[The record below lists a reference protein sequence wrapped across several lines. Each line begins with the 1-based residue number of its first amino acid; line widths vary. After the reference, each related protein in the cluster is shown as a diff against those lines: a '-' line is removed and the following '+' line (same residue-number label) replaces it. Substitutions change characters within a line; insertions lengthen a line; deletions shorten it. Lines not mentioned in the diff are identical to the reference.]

1 MLDKHLIRFATLEDV
16 DAIMTFINENWKEGH
31 LLATNKSFFLYE
43 YQCGERINFALAIDV
58 TDNKIVGLCGFI
70 KNTEAYQNSCIWGSV
85 WKVIKT
91 DDPMLGIKILEFIHT
106 QSDCKIFSS
115 CGIAPKTIPIYQFLR
130 FKTGR
135 LNHYYSLNDKE
146 SYKVAKIV
154 SKEIPEF
161 VKNNNVSFKEFTTFS
176 DLQKH
181 FDISSFSDALPY
193 KDAWYLEKRYFN
205 HPVYHYKV
213 LGIDDN
219 LGQIKS
225 ILVTREVVCT
235 GAKVLRIVDFI
246 GDYSQLSEIGNAIQ
260 EVMNTNNYEY
270 VDLYAGGFQL
280 DAIEKA
286 GFQLKRE
293 NDLNCIPNYF
303 EPFVQENITIHYF
316 TTFEQDFLILK
327 GDGDQDRPNFIPYS

>member
-1 MLDKHLIRFATLEDV
+1 MIDKHLIRFATLEDV

-43 YQCGERINFALAIDV
+43 YQCGERINFALAIDI
-58 TDNKIVGLCGFI
+58 TANKIVGLCGFI
-70 KNTEAYQNSCIWGSV
+70 KNTEAYQNSCIWGSI

-106 QSDCKIFSS
+106 QSGCKIFSS

-135 LNHYYSLNDKE
+135 LNHYYRLNDKE

-161 VKNNNVSFKEFTTFS
+161 VKNNTVSFKEFTTFS
-176 DLQKH
+176 DLQTH

-193 KDAWYLEKRYFN
+193 KDTWYIEKRYYN

-213 LGIDDN
+213 LGIDNN

-225 ILVTREVVCT
+225 ILITREVACN

-246 GDYSQLSEIGNAIQ
+246 GDYTQLAGIGNAIQ
-260 EVMNTNNYEY
+260 QVMNKNDYEY
-270 VDLYAGGFQL
+270 VDLYAGGLQL
-280 DAIEKA
+280 DVIEQA
-286 GFQLKRE
+286 GFQLKTDA
-293 NDLNCIPNYF
+293 DLNCIPNYF
-303 EPFVQENITIHYF
+303 EPFVQENTAIHYF
-316 TTFEQDFLILK
+316 TTSEQNFLIFK
-327 GDGDQDRPNFIPYS
+327 GDGDQDRPNFIPQS